1 MESLFAGRYFQ
12 EHILVDKT
20 NELTVRFLELLA
32 PFFSRT
38 TPDSLADGITTWDQ
52 TKENTTA
59 RFKELFQKALKLKT
73 DLMLTTDRYEMRT
86 FEPGTPFNPASMV
99 AETKEGAEIR
109 GLGKK
114 SSRKVKLCL
123 FPALYSYPAE
133 TLPGAYQADVER
145 FDVSR
150 IVVQC
155 RNFLR
160 LGDDRGQEEG
170 MILRKAVVL
179 LENRTVTSSC

>member
-1 MESLFAGRYFQ
+1 MESLFAGQYFQ

-32 PFFSRT
+32 PFFPRA

-52 TKENTTA
+52 TKEDIA
-59 RFKELFQKALKLKT
+59 MRCKELFQKALKLKT
-73 DLMLTTDRYEMRT
+73 DLMLTTHQYEMRT

-99 AETKEGAEIR
+99 AETKEGAELR
-109 GLGKK
+109 GLSKK
-114 SSRKVKLCL
+114 SPRKVKLCL

-133 TLPGAYQADVER
+133 TLPEANQTDVER
-145 FDVSR
+145 LNVSR
-150 IVVQC
+150 LVVQC

-179 LENRTVTSSC
+179 LQNGTVTLC